1 MEEEKPNMHRNASGQ
16 IFRNA
21 IELRKNLTKAE
32 EKIWQEILYK
42 RPLGYKFRFQHPFFI
57 YILDFYCHK
66 LRLAIEIDGSIHDE
80 PDQKIYDVER
90 DNLLMEEGLKV
101 IRIRN
106 ESVLL
111 HFDDVQDLIIK
122 VIKERELE
130 II

>member
-1 MEEEKPNMHRNASGQ
+1 
-16 IFRNA
+16 
-21 IELRKNLTKAE
+21 
-32 EKIWQEILYK
+32 
-42 RPLGYKFRFQHPFFI
+42 
-57 YILDFYCHK
+57 
-66 LRLAIEIDGSIHDE
+66 
-80 PDQKIYDVER
+80 
-90 DNLLMEEGLKV
+90 MEEGLKV